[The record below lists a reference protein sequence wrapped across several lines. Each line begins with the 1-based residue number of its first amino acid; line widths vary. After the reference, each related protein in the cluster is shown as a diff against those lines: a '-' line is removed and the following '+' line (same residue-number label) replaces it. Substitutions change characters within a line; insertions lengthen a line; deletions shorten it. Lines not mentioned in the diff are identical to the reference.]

1 MPSDLNDSSVMM
13 KSSFFSGRRE
23 GEDFRLRVLIYIPDL
38 QRCGHK
44 QNNSW
49 IQILKVSGEVA
60 KLFDGNDVM
69 VDTVAKYK
77 EKGT

>member
-1 MPSDLNDSSVMM
+1 MLWTQ
-13 KSSFFSGRRE
+13 
-23 GEDFRLRVLIYIPDL
+23 L
-38 QRCGHK
+38 QS
-44 QNNSW
+44 QNNSR

-60 KLFDGNDVM
+60 KLFDSNDVM